1 MKAIHGGKAHHDP
14 SAAQN
19 IAVRLRG
26 GMLPQADVSPAAMR
40 ATRALLR
47 RRMHLARKRGELLAP
62 VQNPNS
68 QDNLPALGHTIAY
81 KTNRAGGAERFAD
94 PAVQQSI
101 DGELALLG
109 ADDELLR
116 DVELTLV
123 NTAQHHAA
131 TTLYLLPTV
140 PGIGTILRLVLLYA
154 IHQIDRFPRGQ
165 DVASD
170 GRLVKWAKAAAGKR
184 SGTAG
189 TTIGHA
195 HLTWAFSEAAAFF
208 LRDHPEGPK
217 CLVR

>member
-1 MKAIHGGKAHHDP
+1 
-14 SAAQN
+14 
-19 IAVRLRG
+19 
-26 GMLPQADVSPAAMR
+26 MR
-40 ATRALLR
+40 ALNSALYRFRCVIICSSASTSATQPFYL
-47 RRMHLARKRGELLAP
+47 HYLSSFRGTLY
-62 VQNPNS
+62 
-68 QDNLPALGHTIAY
+68 TIAY